1 MSYWRGK
8 SGHWDIDGNEALSD
22 GIDTKT
28 EAFEGHR
35 PEQRRRVRFAEDDEC
50 RCLATIISKL
60 RSANATHTSPSIGK
74 DAGPFIKVGDSQRI
88 EHI

>member
-1 MSYWRGK
+1 VSYWRGRA
-8 SGHWDIDGNEALSD
+8 GHRDLDWNQTLSN
-22 GIDTKT
+22 GINPKA

-35 PEQRRRVRFAEDDEC
+35 PEQRRRVRFAEDDQG